1 MTDEQILTEIQYRQQ
16 KIDDLLSLYNMPKKN
31 INIWFNNGNE
41 LVSLTQISFPFNLSH
56 ELGILLLESIHFYET
71 EISNLKNKL

>member
-41 LVSLTQISFPFNLSH
+41 LVSLTQISFPFNLHH

>member
-41 LVSLTQISFPFNLSH
+41 LVSLTQISFPFNLNH